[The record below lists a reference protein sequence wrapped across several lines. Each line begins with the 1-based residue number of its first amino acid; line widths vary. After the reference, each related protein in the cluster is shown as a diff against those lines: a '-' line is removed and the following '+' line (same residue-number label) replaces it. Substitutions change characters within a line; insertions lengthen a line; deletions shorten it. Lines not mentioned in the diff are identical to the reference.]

1 MKRCLLPFRAAAT
14 CSATSSISYDLGW
27 LDPGHRLISDYGL
40 KFLPPDA
47 CMSKEFVD
55 FVFQME
61 EAAQGAPVAGLVMN
75 TCRALEGEFI
85 DVVAAQPPFQGQ
97 RFFAV
102 GPLNPLLLDAD
113 ARTTP
118 GQAHATPTRRTRS
131 ASTQLLP
138 LRMHVTRTG
147 ARAHACSGS
156 PAPFPA
162 RACLALALALA
173 RACMW
178 RTRPVVAVHARMH
191 AAACHGIVPHQQLT
205 VVAHGT
211 DGNVK

>member
-61 EAAQGAPVAGLVMN
+61 EAAPVAGLVMN

-85 DVVAAQPPFQGQ
+85 DVVAA
-97 RFFAV
+97 
-102 GPLNPLLLDAD
+102 
-113 ARTTP
+113 
-118 GQAHATPTRRTRS
+118 
-131 ASTQLLP
+131 
-138 LRMHVTRTG
+138 
-147 ARAHACSGS
+147 
-156 PAPFPA
+156 
-162 RACLALALALA
+162 
-173 RACMW
+173 
-178 RTRPVVAVHARMH
+178 
-191 AAACHGIVPHQQLT
+191 
-205 VVAHGT
+205 
-211 DGNVK
+211 